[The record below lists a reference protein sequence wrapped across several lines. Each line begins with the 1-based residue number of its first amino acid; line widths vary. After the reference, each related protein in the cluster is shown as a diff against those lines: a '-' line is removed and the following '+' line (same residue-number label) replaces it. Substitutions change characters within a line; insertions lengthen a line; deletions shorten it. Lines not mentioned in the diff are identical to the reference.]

1 MKDASSADPAGIE
14 RPGSERTASALSI
27 ARLMES
33 QALSEED
40 LFAPRPEEIPRIQNG
55 TVTLLP
61 FEDKQRV
68 LDLLQEVIRF
78 RTEVGNLVSTLR
90 GDSFV
95 RSKRSV
101 GEDFIYVS
109 AQPTEHMSN
118 VPVAFLLQKLARFL
132 EVRFC
137 LDVRPADL
145 NFEIPSGELIHNGYT
160 LLDLVFVAATSSRR
174 RDNFAEMYKILRITL
189 EYTPR
194 VVPLGLIGQDLL

>member
-1 MKDASSADPAGIE
+1 M
-14 RPGSERTASALSI
+14 PGSERTASALSI

-40 LFAPRPEEIPRIQNG
+40 LFAPPPEEIPRIQNG

-61 FEDKQRV
+61 VEGKQRV

-78 RTEVGNLVSTLR
+78 RIEVGNLVSMLR
-90 GDSFV
+90 GDAFV

-109 AQPTEHMSN
+109 TQPTEHMSN

-132 EVRFC
+132 EVRFG

-145 NFEIPSGELIHNGYT
+145 NFEIPGGELIPNGYT
-160 LLDLVFVAATSSRR
+160 LLDLVFVAATSHRR
-174 RDNFAEMYKILRITL
+174 RDNFAETYKILRITL

>member
-1 MKDASSADPAGIE
+1 M
-14 RPGSERTASALSI
+14 PGSERTASALSI

-61 FEDKQRV
+61 VEDKQRV

-78 RTEVGNLVSTLR
+78 RIEVGNLVSMLR
-90 GDSFV
+90 GDAYV
-95 RSKRSV
+95 RTKRAV

-109 AQPTEHMSN
+109 TQPTEHMSN

-132 EVRFC
+132 EVRHG
-137 LDVRPADL
+137 LDLRPADL
-145 NFEIPSGELIHNGYT
+145 NFEIPGGELIPNGYT
-160 LLDLVFVAATSSRR
+160 LLDLVFVAATSNRR

-189 EYTPR
+189 EHTPR

>member
-1 MKDASSADPAGIE
+1 M
-14 RPGSERTASALSI
+14 PGSEKTASALTI

-40 LFAPRPEEIPRIQNG
+40 LFAPRPEEIPRIQNQS
-55 TVTLLP
+55 VTLLP

-68 LDLLQEVIRF
+68 LDLLQEVIRL
-78 RTEVGNLVSTLR
+78 RIEVGNLVSTLR

-109 AQPTEHMSN
+109 TQPTEHMSN
-118 VPVAFLLQKLARFL
+118 VPIAFLLQKLARFL

-145 NFEIPSGELIHNGYT
+145 SLEIPSGESIPNGYT
-160 LLDLVFVAATSSRR
+160 LLDLVFVAATSRRR
-174 RDNFAEMYKILRITL
+174 RDNFAENYKILRVTL
-189 EYTPR
+189 EYPPR